1 MRRSSAIFSGVIVER
16 EEVATGGKVGETEGI
31 GVTEGNGEIEG
42 SGERGNMTGKEEE
55 GECITLSQ
63 L

>member
-16 EEVATGGKVGETEGI
+16 EEVATGGKVGET
-31 GVTEGNGEIEG
+31 GVSGEIEEIEG
-42 SGERGNMTGKEEE
+42 SGERGNMTGKGEE
-55 GECITLSQ
+55 GECITLPQ

>member
-16 EEVATGGKVGETEGI
+16 EEVGTGGKVGETEG
-31 GVTEGNGEIEG
+31 NGEIEE
-42 SGERGNMTGKEEE
+42 SGERGNMMGRGEE

>member
-16 EEVATGGKVGETEGI
+16 EEVATGGKVGETGVIGEIEEIEG
-31 GVTEGNGEIEG
+31 IEG
-42 SGERGNMTGKEEE
+42 SGERGNMTGKGEE

>member
-1 MRRSSAIFSGVIVER
+1 MIVER
-16 EEVATGGKVGETEGI
+16 EEVATGGKVGETGVI
-31 GVTEGNGEIEG
+31 GETEGNEEIEG
-42 SGERGNMTGKEEE
+42 SGERGNMTGKGEE

>member
-16 EEVATGGKVGETEGI
+16 EEVGTGGKVGETEG
-31 GVTEGNGEIEG
+31 NGEIEE
-42 SGERGNMTGKEEE
+42 SGERGNMMGRGEEA
-55 GECITLSQ
+55 ECITLSQ